1 MSHPRTQQNCVSHG
15 SKPDESIQ
23 VSSALTRAR
32 PFTSWLML
40 TKVLMFLLLTN
51 ASQSGGWVPE
61 TSRCFHYWQ
70 PAPRWRLLPWLAN
83 PCGKRKTGTR
93 HTDKTVDWEGQGET
107 ASKESPCSRE
117 MLTLRKTL
125 TKTPTNRYNS
135 LRTKNTR
142 NPGVCTYMYLTNRW
156 PHGWNLCSWL
166 LTLLNCI

>member
-83 PCGKRKTGTR
+83 PGNPAMRP
-93 HTDKTVDWEGQGET
+93 HEEGVKKAPITQINSEKKGRDRGGQT
-107 ASKESPCSRE
+107 ASKESPRSE
-117 MLTLRKTL
+117 K
-125 TKTPTNRYNS
+125 
-135 LRTKNTR
+135 
-142 NPGVCTYMYLTNRW
+142 
-156 PHGWNLCSWL
+156 H
-166 LTLLNCI
+166 